1 MGILIG
7 ELKKS
12 VQVEGT
18 DVDVYTYD
26 DYLTQG
32 SYAMEETPA
41 LYESMENITK
51 STSEVVKMDYLAVP
65 DFNADGTENWGMHA
79 FR

>member
-1 MGILIG
+1 VGILVG

-12 VQVEGT
+12 VRADGT
-18 DVDVYTYD
+18 DVDVYTYG
-26 DYLTQG
+26 DYVTQA
-32 SYAMEETPA
+32 SYAMDETPP
-41 LYESMENITK
+41 LYESMANITRCA
-51 STSEVVKMDYLAVP
+51 SEVTKTDYVAVP